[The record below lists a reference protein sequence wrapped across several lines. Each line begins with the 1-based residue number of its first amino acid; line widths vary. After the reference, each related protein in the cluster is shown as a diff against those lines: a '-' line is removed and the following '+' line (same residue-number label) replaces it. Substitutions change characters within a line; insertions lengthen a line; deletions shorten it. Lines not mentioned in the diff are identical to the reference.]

1 VSRITPGTMIV
12 AIFAILLGLVGAYAV
27 RRHLNPPVVEV
38 VAETARRV
46 PLASG
51 DVEAGRA
58 LTLSDVMLV
67 PMTTA
72 QLKQKGITSEYM
84 SNPDQI
90 IGRVLRQPLTKGGV
104 FITSNMYPEGMG
116 PDISDRLKPG
126 LRAVTVGIEGTG
138 IVGGLARPG
147 ALADV
152 LFRVTADP
160 KSDIPEKTI
169 TLLEKVQVLA
179 VGGNTVMGKANAG
192 EPKTVT
198 LAVNPAQANALKV
211 AEGRGLFSLSLRSE
225 TDESVAQGSVL
236 PSTLENVLALEPKVS
251 FTTEIYRAG
260 MIQKMT
266 FEGEELVSQEFFDAP
281 VAGRERSQVPGQL
294 VKQVEPQVTAQPQ
307 ITAQPQ
313 VAAQP

>member
-12 AIFAILLGLVGAYAV
+12 AIFAVLLGLVGAYAV
-27 RRHLNPPVVEV
+27 RRHLNPPIVEKPV
-38 VAETARRV
+38 EAARRI
-46 PLASG
+46 PQASG
-51 DVEAGRA
+51 DIEAGRA

-72 QLKQKGITSEYM
+72 QMKQKGITAEFM

-90 IGRVLRQPLTKGGV
+90 IGRVLREPLTKGSV
-104 FITSNMYPEGMG
+104 FTTANMYPEGMG

-126 LRAVTVGIEGTG
+126 LRAVTIGIEGTG

-147 ALADV
+147 SLADV
-152 LFRVTADP
+152 LFRVSADP
-160 KSDIPEKTI
+160 KIDIPETTV
-169 TLLEKVQVLA
+169 TLLEKVEVLA

-192 EPKTVT
+192 DPKMVT

-225 TDESVAQGSVL
+225 TDDSLAHGQKL
-236 PSTLENVLALEPKVS
+236 PATLENVLALEPKS
-251 FTTEIYRAG
+251 QFTTEIYRAG

-266 FEGEELVSQEFFDAP
+266 FQGERLVRQELIDAP
-281 VAGRERSQVPGQL
+281 LNARQRDTVPGQL
-294 VKQVEPQVTAQPQ
+294 VKQVEPTVAPQAEASAQPQ
-307 ITAQPQ
+307 IAVQP
-313 VAAQP
+313 